1 MKEPIVSEE
10 TRTEPTYRAL
20 SDQLMEVAAEVAML
34 RESIT
39 TAAEWDLQARL
50 DRQGVL
56 DGTLAT
62 VRRSQ
67 RILMGVNLLLIATN
81 LALIG
86 LVAWLLSRSGG

>member
-1 MKEPIVSEE
+1 MSEE
-10 TRTEPTYRAL
+10 IRTEPTRQAL

-56 DGTLAT
+56 DSTLAT

-86 LVAWLLSRSGG
+86 LVAWLLSRAGG

>member
-1 MKEPIVSEE
+1 MSEQAQ
-10 TRTEPTYRAL
+10 TEPTRRAL

-50 DRQGVL
+50 DRQLLL

-62 VRRSQ
+62 VRRGQ
-67 RILMGVNLLLIATN
+67 RVLVGINLLLIVTN
-81 LALIG
+81 LALVG
-86 LVAWLLSRSGG
+86 LVAWLLSSTGG